1 MEPSPYYVEI
11 IMDPFIPSIQVTGD
25 YYADEYGNVGIAINA
40 VYLGSAN
47 ITKDVN
53 LGGIVNKVRDR
64 LSQFYL

>member
-25 YYADEYGNVGIAINA
+25 YYADEYGNVGIAISS

-53 LGGIVNKVRDR
+53 LGGIVDKVRDMIDR
-64 LSQFYL
+64 WYL